1 MQKRL
6 KIALC
11 QGIVDRNIAIV
22 PWSIQLEDRLMATV
36 VLPVL
41 VVLALVERLAEALD
55 ERLAKALDERLAEA
69 SVVGREVQRRR
80 TLSLQ
85 RCHQ

>member
-6 KIALC
+6 KVALC
-11 QGIVDRNIAIV
+11 QGIADRNIAIV

-41 VVLALVERLAEALD
+41 VVLALVERLA
-55 ERLAKALDERLAEA
+55 KALVERLAEA
-69 SVVGREVQRRR
+69 SVVGREVRRHR

-85 RCHQ
+85 RCHG

>member
-41 VVLALVERLAEALD
+41 AVLALV

-85 RCHQ
+85 RYHQ